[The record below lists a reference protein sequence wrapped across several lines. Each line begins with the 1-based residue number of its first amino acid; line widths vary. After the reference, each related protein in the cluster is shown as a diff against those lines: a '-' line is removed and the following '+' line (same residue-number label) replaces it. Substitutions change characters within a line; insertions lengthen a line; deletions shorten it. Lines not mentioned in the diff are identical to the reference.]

1 MQTLSRFLGARAAA
15 LVLLA
20 MAAVGSANAGEQD
33 FTVFNETGV
42 EIHRLYTSPHS
53 SDSWDE
59 DVLGEYTLP
68 DGEGVEISFSPLED
82 AAMWDLRVE
91 DADGNYITWENLNLL
106 RISAVTLYYED
117 GEAWAEVE

>member
-20 MAAVGSANAGEQD
+20 MAAVGSASAGEQD

-53 SDSWDE
+53 SEYWDE